1 MKKRTSGFTLIELV
15 IAMAVVAIGLAITI
29 PTMRDFTNTNHQAEQ
44 INKLTRDFAFAKSE
58 AVARGES
65 VLVARTG
72 ATAGDWYDGWDIRVI
87 SDNSLLRTTPAL
99 TIPTLTLLET
109 GGASSVTFNASG
121 SASPAITIQLCDPN
135 TNIDDIDK
143 EITITVTG
151 RIALDPKFDCT
162 P

>member
-58 AVARGES
+58 AVARGEP
-65 VLVARTG
+65 VIVARTG
-72 ATAGDWYDGWDIRVI
+72 TTAGDWFDGWDIQVV
-87 SDNSLLRTTPAL
+87 SDGTVLRTTPSL
-99 TIPTLTLLET
+99 TIPALTLLET
-109 GGASSVTFNASG
+109 SGANSVTFNASG
-121 SASPAITIQLCDPN
+121 STSSAITIQLCDPN
-135 TNIDDIDK
+135 TDIDNIDK
-143 EITITVTG
+143 EITVTVTG
-151 RIALDPKFDCT
+151 RIALDPRIDCT